1 MWDQMP
7 LVDSESRKEGAGSS
21 WRRVARIG
29 ESGDSPT
36 RTMSEVDRAEAPV
49 DGVESMRTAMYDPKS
64 APALLDGNARTLL
77 TAPASPTL
85 LQRLDNLV
93 LRLICPRNAM
103 HDKPGQ
109 GERGGGCETGIGGC

>member
-1 MWDQMP
+1 M
-7 LVDSESRKEGAGSS
+7 LFR
-21 WRRVARIG
+21 
-29 ESGDSPT
+29 SP
-36 RTMSEVDRAEAPV
+36 SIASAPPALSFPV
-49 DGVESMRTAMYDPKS
+49 SPPFTSTAMYDPKS